1 MHEMNSTQA
10 WHLRLKTMLLVALL
24 SLCLLPGAHAHLMV
38 AQRGT
43 LNIVDNGA
51 FMVISLPVSAFEGV
65 DDDADGLLS
74 DEEFTRHK
82 QTLLQTVKQGIVL
95 TDAGGSHYLQGLLLS
110 PAPTDETH
118 PESTQQLVAMGRF
131 QLEQPTVAMQLQ
143 MGLFGTGADEQV
155 QYITV
160 SRPADGRRQLLVFS
174 PQAQAHEL
182 MTSRW
187 STFVGYLKLGT
198 EHIVTGLDHL
208 LFLLV
213 VLVTGWGWRHIV
225 LALSVFT
232 LGHAVSL
239 TLSSFYGLSLPPTIV
254 EPAIAATIVG
264 MAAFDLIARHWP
276 LTSTPWFRLALVYG
290 CSLIHGL
297 GLASALD
304 DLGLND
310 EYLLTSLAGFNLGI
324 ESGQLLI
331 ALLVILLATGIRR
344 LRGDAALMLAGRT
357 ASILAIGMG
366 SIWFIQRVV

>member
-1 MHEMNSTQA
+1 MQEMKSLHA
-10 WHLRLKTMLLVALL
+10 WHLRLMTVLLVSLL
-24 SLCLLPGAHAHLMV
+24 SLCTLSSANAHLMV

-43 LNIVDNGA
+43 LNIVEDGA
-51 FMVISLPVSAFEGV
+51 FMVISLPMSAFEGV

-82 QTLLQTVKQGIVL
+82 QTLLQTVKQGIRL
-95 TDAGGSHYLQGLLLS
+95 TDASGSHSLQGLMLS
-110 PAPTDETH
+110 PSPTDDTH
-118 PESTQQLVAMGRF
+118 PDSTRQLIAMGRF
-131 QLEQPTVAMQLQ
+131 QLDQSTVAMHLR
-143 MGLFGTGADEQV
+143 MSLFGTGADEQV

-160 SRPADGRRQLLVFS
+160 SRPADERRQLLVFS
-174 PQAQAHEL
+174 PQAQDHEL

-187 STFVGYLKLGT
+187 STFSGYLKLGT

-232 LGHAVSL
+232 LGHAVTL
-239 TLSSFYGLSLPPTIV
+239 TLSSFYGLSLPATFV

-264 MAAFDLIARHWP
+264 MAAYDLVARRWQ
-276 LTSTPWFRLALVYG
+276 LTSSVWFRLSLVFG

-297 GLASALD
+297 GLAAALG

-331 ALLVILLATGIRR
+331 ALLVVLIAMGIRR
-344 LRGDAALMLAGRT
+344 LQGDAGLMLAGRT
-357 ASILAIGMG
+357 ASIVAIGMG
-366 SIWFIQRVV
+366 SIWFVQRVV